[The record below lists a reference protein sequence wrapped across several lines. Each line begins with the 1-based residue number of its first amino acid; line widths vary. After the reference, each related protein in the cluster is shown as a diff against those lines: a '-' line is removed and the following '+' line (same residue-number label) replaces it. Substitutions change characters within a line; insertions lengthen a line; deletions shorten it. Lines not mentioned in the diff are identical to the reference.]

1 MNLNTGD
8 YDNSSPIYY
17 AVRGNQTEVVS
28 YLIRLNINLNSVDR
42 WGGTPLNY
50 AERGSEIEKML
61 LSKGAKRGIEQPN
74 LKPPIK
80 QALSDDDFR
89 LFYAASQGNLRIIQI
104 LRGLNWNPN
113 I

>member
-1 MNLNTGD
+1 
-8 YDNSSPIYY
+8 
-17 AVRGNQTEVVS
+17 
-28 YLIRLNINLNSVDR
+28 
-42 WGGTPLNY
+42 
-50 AERGSEIEKML
+50 ML